1 MMKLEDN
8 INKMYLL
15 KAVKWF
21 MILMPIIVL
30 FFEKHGLS
38 LTQIMILQ
46 ATYSFTVA
54 LFEIPSG
61 FFADIYGRRLS
72 LFFGSI
78 LTFLGYLIFCFYS
91 GFNEFFI
98 AEIFLGIGGSLIS
111 GADSALIYDTLLEL
125 KKDEDYTK
133 IEGKNYGIGNVSEGL
148 AGILGG
154 FLAVS
159 SLELPVYIQ
168 TFVLFFSIPL
178 SYSLVEPKSSYKLAK
193 SFKSILL
200 VVKETFFQ
208 KNRLK
213 WYILYS
219 SAMGIGTLSIAWFV
233 QPFLMEIDTPLIYYG
248 IIWASLNIITGITS
262 YYSYIFDK
270 GKVLIY
276 ISLSM
281 LISFI
286 LLGFNISIY
295 GFIFIVLIYLMRGI
309 ITPNLRNLI
318 NINSTSE
325 RRATVLSLRSFVI
338 RISFALIAP
347 ILGFITDVYEISYV
361 FYFLGLLVGLSSLLA
376 VYKLK
381 INN

>member
-1 MMKLEDN
+1 MKLEDN

-78 LTFLGYLIFCFYS
+78 LTFLGYLIFSFYS

-133 IEGKNYGIGNVSEGL
+133 IEGKIYGIGNVSEGL
-148 AGILGG
+148 AGVLGG

-233 QPFLMEIDTPLIYYG
+233 QPFLMEIDTPLVYYG

-347 ILGFITDVYEISYV
+347 ILGYITDVYEISYV
-361 FYFLGLLVGLSSLLA
+361 FYFLGLLVGISSLLA

>member
-1 MMKLEDN
+1 MKLEDN

-78 LTFLGYLIFCFYS
+78 LTFLGYLIFSFYS

-208 KNRLK
+208 KNKLK

>member
-1 MMKLEDN
+1 MKLEDN

-78 LTFLGYLIFCFYS
+78 LTFLGYLIFSFYS

-148 AGILGG
+148 AGVLGG

-347 ILGFITDVYEISYV
+347 ILGYITDVYEISYV
-361 FYFLGLLVGLSSLLA
+361 FYFLGLLVGISSLLA

>member
-1 MMKLEDN
+1 MKLEDN

-78 LTFLGYLIFCFYS
+78 LTFLGYLIFSFYS

-133 IEGKNYGIGNVSEGL
+133 IEGKNYGIGNISEGL
-148 AGILGG
+148 AGVLGG

-208 KNRLK
+208 KNKLK

-347 ILGFITDVYEISYV
+347 ILGYITDVYEISYV

>member
-1 MMKLEDN
+1 MKLEDN

-78 LTFLGYLIFCFYS
+78 LTFLGYLIFSFYS

-148 AGILGG
+148 AGVLGG

-208 KNRLK
+208 KNKLK

-347 ILGFITDVYEISYV
+347 ILGYITDVYEISYV

>member
-1 MMKLEDN
+1 MNLKHN

-21 MILMPIIVL
+21 MIVMPIIVL

-38 LTQIMILQ
+38 ITQIMILQ
-46 ATYSFTVA
+46 ATYSFSVA

-72 LFFGSI
+72 LVYGSI
-78 LTFLGYLIFCFYS
+78 LTFIGYLIFSFFS

-98 AEIFLGIGGSLIS
+98 AEILLGIGGSLIS

-125 KKDEDYTK
+125 EEDSDYTK
-133 IEGKNYGIGNVSEGL
+133 IEGKNYGIGNISEGL

-154 FLAVS
+154 FLAVT
-159 SLELPVYIQ
+159 SLNLPVYIQ
-168 TFVLFFSIPL
+168 TAVLFFSIPIA
-178 SYSLVEPKSSYKLAK
+178 YSLVEPKSSFKLAK

-200 VVKETFFQ
+200 VVKETFSN
-208 KNRLK
+208 KSKLK
-213 WYILYS
+213 WYIIYS

-233 QPFLMEIDTPLIYYG
+233 QPFLMEIRTPLVYYG
-248 IIWASLNIITGITS
+248 IIWASLNIIAGITS
-262 YYSYIFDK
+262 YYSYFFNSSNIL
-270 GKVLIY
+270 VV
-276 ISLSM
+276 ISLMMIIS
-281 LISFI
+281 LIA
-286 LLGFNISIY
+286 LGFNISLY
-295 GFIFIVLIYLMRGI
+295 GFIFIVAIYIIRGI

-338 RISFALIAP
+338 RISFAVIAP
-347 ILGFITDVYEISYV
+347 ILGYVTDVYDISYV
-361 FYFLGLLVGLSSLLA
+361 FYSLALIVGITSLLA

>member
-1 MMKLEDN
+1 MKLEDN

-78 LTFLGYLIFCFYS
+78 LTFLGYLIFSFYS

-208 KNRLK
+208 KNKLK

-361 FYFLGLLVGLSSLLA
+361 FYFLGLLVGISSLLA

>member
-1 MMKLEDN
+1 MKLEDN

-78 LTFLGYLIFCFYS
+78 LTFLGYLIFSFYS

-148 AGILGG
+148 AGVLGG

-295 GFIFIVLIYLMRGI
+295 GFIFIVFIYLMRGI

-347 ILGFITDVYEISYV
+347 ILGYITDVYEISYV
-361 FYFLGLLVGLSSLLA
+361 FYFLGLLVGISSLLA

>member
-1 MMKLEDN
+1 MKLEDN

-78 LTFLGYLIFCFYS
+78 LTFLGYLIFSFYS

-208 KNRLK
+208 KNKLK

-347 ILGFITDVYEISYV
+347 ILGYITDVYQISYV

>member
-1 MMKLEDN
+1 MKLEDN

-78 LTFLGYLIFCFYS
+78 LTFLGYLIFSFYS

-208 KNRLK
+208 KNKLK

-318 NINSTSE
+318 DINSTSE

-338 RISFALIAP
+338 RISFALIAL